1 METSPRYIAG
11 FNISGKKGFQITFDN
26 GWTASVQF
34 GPGNYCH
41 NKDADGMEVR
51 SDVDFDIAAPD
62 CPDAEVAAFASDGS
76 QERHWHQFSA
86 DTDDTVKGWV
96 SPSEV
101 VEFLQLVEGFEIWK
115 EESA

>member
-11 FNISGKKGFQITFDN
+11 FNISGKKGFQMTFDN

-34 GPGNYCH
+34 GPGSYCD
-41 NKDADGMEVR
+41 NKSVFREDI
-51 SDVDFDIAAPD
+51 DFDIAAPD

-76 QERHWHQFSA
+76 QKRHWHQFSA
-86 DTDDTVKGWV
+86 DTNDTVKGWV

-115 EESA
+115 GESS